1 MSTMRSGSSCGGVR
15 RLFTM
20 RVWGIF
26 ERMGIWLDARS
37 VRSYPQD
44 MHSWS
49 AKTETLRTLKTAAIP
64 PAWTRPAG
72 IPDLAYASKFT
83 RVSGQ
88 QHFRPAL
95 RAA

>member
-15 RLFTM
+15 RRFTM

-37 VRSYPQD
+37 LRSYPQD
-44 MHSWS
+44 THSWS
-49 AKTETLRTLKTAAIP
+49 AKTETLRALKTVANQ
-64 PAWTRPAG
+64 PARTPAFSA
-72 IPDLAYASKFT
+72 PDLGYASSCA
-83 RVSGQ
+83 RVSA
-88 QHFRPAL
+88 QHHFPPAL